1 MTTKTAL
8 VVDDSKSARFA
19 MRKFLESFGYHVDTA
34 ESAEDAYI
42 YLRKKL
48 PDVMFL
54 DHIMP
59 GTDGFDAI
67 KTIKQNALTA
77 GLPVVLCS
85 SNEGDDFL
93 RQARGCGAIDILQKP
108 PSPEQIRAVLDNL
121 KRLQEA
127 APPAVLTP
135 AAPNKVQSIREP
147 EVAIEQAVMKNLRD
161 ALPRDALPR
170 DTLPPAAVQA
180 PAAPSA
186 PATQRLGSVRDDL
199 RPASAAPREDAPPR
213 LDALREEMEGRLRK
227 ITQDLFVQI
236 AEVKAEIA
244 HVDAASRG
252 HRDEEHLRNVALRA
266 VEPQLDSLS
275 RNLENLLTRLRG
287 DIDQL
292 LAVQN
297 QRIDQLSQS
306 LREAVIEEAH
316 AVSERV
322 MMNAAQRI
330 SDQIAD
336 SILRVLKP
344 ASAGQR

>member
-1 MTTKTAL
+1 MSTKTAL

-48 PDVMFL
+48 PEVMFL

-67 KTIKQNALTA
+67 RAIKQNTLTA

-93 RQARGCGAIDILQKP
+93 RQARACGAIDILQKP
-108 PSPEQIRAVLDNL
+108 PSPEQIRAVLDNIR
-121 KRLQEA
+121 RLQEA

-135 AAPNKVQSIREP
+135 AVPSKVQPIREP

-161 ALPRDALPR
+161 ALPPTGLM
-170 DTLPPAAVQA
+170 PPAV
-180 PAAPSA
+180 AA
-186 PATQRLGSVRDDL
+186 T
-199 RPASAAPREDAPPR
+199 SAAPRLGATRDELRVTPPPQEAVAPR
-213 LDALREEMEGRLRK
+213 LDGLREEMEGRLRR
-227 ITQDLFVQI
+227 ITQDLFVQL
-236 AEVKAEIA
+236 AEVKAQIA
-244 HVDAASRG
+244 HVEAASHGLRE
-252 HRDEEHLRNVALRA
+252 DEVHGIAVRA
-266 VEPQLDSLS
+266 IEPQLDSLS
-275 RNLENLLTRLRG
+275 SNLESLLARLRS
-287 DIDQL
+287 DIDEL

-306 LREAVIEEAH
+306 LRQAVIEEAH

-322 MMNAAQRI
+322 MMSAAQRI
-330 SDQIAD
+330 SDQIAE

-344 ASAGQR
+344 ASSGQR

>member
-1 MTTKTAL
+1 MSTKTAL

-19 MRKFLESFGYHVDTA
+19 MRKFLESFGYQVDTA

-48 PDVMFL
+48 PEVMFL

-59 GTDGFDAI
+59 GTDGFNAI
-67 KTIKQNALTA
+67 KAIKQNALTA

-93 RQARGCGAIDILQKP
+93 RQARACGAIDILQKP
-108 PSPEQIRAVLDNL
+108 PSPEQIRSVLDNL
-121 KRLQEA
+121 KRLQETT
-127 APPAVLTP
+127 PPALLTP

-161 ALPRDALPR
+161 ALP
-170 DTLPPAAVQA
+170 PASL
-180 PAAPSA
+180 PAAPAPMAAA
-186 PATQRLGSVRDDL
+186 PAQRLGSVRDEL
-199 RPASAAPREDAPPR
+199 RAHAPREEAPPR
-213 LDALREEMEGRLRK
+213 QDALREEMEGRLRK

-236 AEVKAEIA
+236 AGIKAEIA
-244 HVDAASRG
+244 HVEAASRG
-252 HRDEEHLRNVALRA
+252 GRDDEHLSSLALRA
-266 VEPQLDSLS
+266 VEPQLDNLS
-275 RNLENLLTRLRG
+275 RNLESLLSRLRG

-322 MMNAAQRI
+322 MMSAAQRI
-330 SDQIAD
+330 SDQIAE

>member
-1 MTTKTAL
+1 MSTKTAL

-19 MRKFLESFGYHVDTA
+19 MRKFLEGFGYLVETA

-67 KTIKQNALTA
+67 RTLKQSPLTA
-77 GLPVVLCS
+77 GLPIVLCS
-85 SNEGDDFL
+85 SNEGEDFL
-93 RQARGCGAIDILQKP
+93 RQARACGAIDVLQKP
-108 PSPEQIRAVLDNL
+108 PSPEQIRNVLDNL
-121 KRLQEA
+121 KRLRDA
-127 APPAVLTP
+127 AQPATLAPAVP
-135 AAPNKVQSIREP
+135 SKVQPIREP

-161 ALPRDALPR
+161 ALPPVALTAPV
-170 DTLPPAAVQA
+170 AHSSHAV
-180 PAAPSA
+180 S
-186 PATQRLGSVRDDL
+186 
-199 RPASAAPREDAPPR
+199 APPR
-213 LDALREEMEGRLRK
+213 LPQGRDDLMSLRSSSPLPPRDEAAPRIDALREEMEIRLRK
-227 ITQDLFVQI
+227 ITQDLFVQ
-236 AEVKAEIA
+236 VAEIKAQLA
-244 HVDAASRG
+244 HVDAAAQSSA
-252 HRDEEHLRNVALRA
+252 RDEEHLHSIALRV
-266 VEPQLDSLS
+266 VEPQLDGLTRNVESL
-275 RNLENLLTRLRG
+275 LARLRG

-297 QRIDQLSQS
+297 QRIDQLSQG
-306 LREAVIEEAH
+306 LRQAVIEEAH

-344 ASAGQR
+344 TAISQR

>member
-1 MTTKTAL
+1 MSTKTAL

-42 YLRKKL
+42 YLRKKM
-48 PDVMFL
+48 PEVMFL

-67 KTIKQNALTA
+67 KAIKQNALTA

-93 RQARGCGAIDILQKP
+93 RQARACGAIDILQKP
-108 PSPEQIRAVLDNL
+108 PSPEQLRAVLDNI
-121 KRLQEA
+121 KRLQET
-127 APPAVLTP
+127 APPAVLAP
-135 AAPNKVQSIREP
+135 AQPNKVQSIREP

-161 ALPRDALPR
+161 ALPVVSLAP
-170 DTLPPAAVQA
+170 PPAAA
-180 PAAPSA
+180 PVPVPAPGAAAPM
-186 PATQRLGSVRDDL
+186 PRLGAREDL
-199 RPASAAPREDAPPR
+199 LASRPQAPREETPR
-213 LDALREEMEGRLRK
+213 LDVLREEMEGRLRK

-236 AEVKAEIA
+236 AEVKAQIA
-244 HVDAASRG
+244 HVEAASAG
-252 HRDEEHLRNVALRA
+252 FRDEDQIRGIALRA
-266 VEPQLDSLS
+266 VEPQLDHLS
-275 RNLENLLTRLRG
+275 HNIEGLLSRLRG
-287 DIDQL
+287 DIDEL

-316 AVSERV
+316 TVSERV

-330 SDQIAD
+330 SDQIAE

-344 ASAGQR
+344 ASASQR

>member
-1 MTTKTAL
+1 MSTKTAL

-19 MRKFLESFGYHVDTA
+19 MRKFLESFGYLVDTA

-42 YLRKKL
+42 YLKKKL

-67 KTIKQNALTA
+67 KTLKQNALTA

-85 SNEGDDFL
+85 SNEGEDFL
-93 RQARGCGAIDILQKP
+93 RQARACGAIDVLQKP
-108 PSPEQIRAVLDNL
+108 PSPEQIRNVLDNL
-121 KRLQEA
+121 KRLQES
-127 APPAVLTP
+127 APPAVVAP

-161 ALPRDALPR
+161 ALPPE
-170 DTLPPAAVQA
+170 TLAAAAPQ
-180 PAAPSA
+180 PAAP
-186 PATQRLGSVRDDL
+186 RLSL
-199 RPASAAPREDAPPR
+199 SREDLVLPRTPAPPR
-213 LDALREEMEGRLRK
+213 EEPAPRVDALREEMETRLRK
-227 ITQDLFVQI
+227 ITQDLFVQ
-236 AEVKAEIA
+236 VAEIKAQLA
-244 HVDAASRG
+244 HVEASSRQS
-252 HRDEEHLRNVALRA
+252 RDEQHLQNLALRA
-266 VEPQLDSLS
+266 VEPQLDTLTH
-275 RNLENLLTRLRG
+275 NFENLLTRLRG

-297 QRIDQLSQS
+297 QRIDQLGQS
-306 LREAVIEEAH
+306 LRQAVIEESH

-330 SDQIAD
+330 SDQIAE

-344 ASAGQR
+344 ATAQR

>member
-1 MTTKTAL
+1 MSTKTAL

-48 PDVMFL
+48 PEVMFL

-67 KTIKQNALTA
+67 KAIKQNTLTA

-93 RQARGCGAIDILQKP
+93 RQARACGAIDILQKP
-108 PSPEQIRAVLDNL
+108 PSPEQLRAVLDNI
-121 KRLQEA
+121 KRLQET

-135 AAPNKVQSIREP
+135 AQPNKVQPIREP

-161 ALPRDALPR
+161 ALPAASLAPPPAAAVVPAP
-170 DTLPPAAVQA
+170 PPAAV
-180 PAAPSA
+180 P
-186 PATQRLGSVRDDL
+186 RLGAREELLVN
-199 RPASAAPREDAPPR
+199 RPQQPPREEAPR
-213 LDALREEMEGRLRK
+213 LDVLREEMEGRLRK

-236 AEVKAEIA
+236 AEVKAQIA
-244 HVDAASRG
+244 HVEAAHSG
-252 HRDEEHLRNVALRA
+252 SRDEEQVRSIALRA
-266 VEPQLDSLS
+266 VEPQLDHLG
-275 RNLENLLTRLRG
+275 RNLEGLLSRLRG
-287 DIDQL
+287 DIDEL

-316 AVSERV
+316 TVSERV

-330 SDQIAD
+330 SDQIAE

-344 ASAGQR
+344 ASANQR

>member
-1 MTTKTAL
+1 MNAKTAL

-19 MRKFLESFGYHVDTA
+19 MRKFLESFGYQVDTA

-48 PDVMFL
+48 PEVMFL

-59 GTDGFDAI
+59 GTDGFEAIRAI
-67 KTIKQNALTA
+67 KANTLTA

-93 RQARGCGAIDILQKP
+93 RQARVCGAVDVLQKP
-108 PSPEQIRAVLDNL
+108 PSPEQIRSVLDNL
-121 KRLQEA
+121 KRLQDT
-127 APPAVLTP
+127 APPAALTP

-161 ALPRDALPR
+161 ALP
-170 DTLPPAAVQA
+170 PAALSA
-180 PAAPSA
+180 AAPPS
-186 PATQRLGSVRDDL
+186 QR
-199 RPASAAPREDAPPR
+199 PAAPREELLVVARPPAPR
-213 LDALREEMEGRLRK
+213 EESAARIDSLREEMEGRLRK
-227 ITQDLFVQI
+227 ITQDLFVQL
-236 AEVKAEIA
+236 AEVKAQLA
-244 HVDAASRG
+244 HFEGATQAP
-252 HRDEEHLRNVALRA
+252 RDEQHLRGIAVQA

-275 RNLENLLTRLRG
+275 RNIDTLLTRLRG
-287 DIDQL
+287 DIDEL

-306 LREAVIEEAH
+306 LRQAVIEEAH

-330 SDQIAD
+330 SDQIAE

-344 ASAGQR
+344 ATVQR

>member
-1 MTTKTAL
+1 MSTKTAL

-19 MRKFLESFGYHVDTA
+19 MRKFLESFGYQVDTA

-42 YLRKKL
+42 YLRKKM
-48 PDVMFL
+48 PEVMFL

-67 KTIKQNALTA
+67 KAIKQNTLTA

-93 RQARGCGAIDILQKP
+93 RQARACGAIDILQKP
-108 PSPEQIRAVLDNL
+108 PSPEQLRAVLDNI
-121 KRLQEA
+121 KRLQET
-127 APPAVLTP
+127 APPAVLAP
-135 AAPNKVQSIREP
+135 AQPSKVQPIREP
-147 EVAIEQAVMKNLRD
+147 EVAIEQQVMKNLRD
-161 ALPRDALPR
+161 ALPPALAPQVV
-170 DTLPPAAVQA
+170 AVQPVPA
-180 PAAPSA
+180 PAPAPV
-186 PATQRLGSVRDDL
+186 PRLAAREELLVS
-199 RPASAAPREDAPPR
+199 RPQPQEAPPR

-236 AEVKAEIA
+236 AEVKAQIA
-244 HVDAASRG
+244 HVEAANSG
-252 HRDEEHLRNVALRA
+252 VRDEDQIRGIALGV
-266 VEPQLDSLS
+266 VEPQLDALG
-275 RNLENLLTRLRG
+275 RNLEGLLARLRG
-287 DIDQL
+287 DIDEL

-330 SDQIAD
+330 SDQIAE

-344 ASAGQR
+344 ASANQR

>member
-1 MTTKTAL
+1 MNAKTAL

-19 MRKFLESFGYHVDTA
+19 MRKFLESFGYQVDTA

-48 PDVMFL
+48 PEVMFL

-59 GTDGFDAI
+59 GTDGFEAI
-67 KTIKQNALTA
+67 KAIKQNALTA

-93 RQARGCGAIDILQKP
+93 RQARVCGAIDVLQKP
-108 PSPEQIRAVLDNL
+108 PSPDQIRSVLDNL
-121 KRLQEA
+121 KRLQDA
-127 APPAVLTP
+127 APPPALAP
-135 AAPNKVQSIREP
+135 AAPSKVQSIREP

-161 ALPRDALPR
+161 ALP
-170 DTLPPAAVQA
+170 PAALA
-180 PAAPSA
+180 PLA
-186 PATQRLGSVRDDL
+186 
-199 RPASAAPREDAPPR
+199 AAPRFVAPQEPPIAFRGPAPR
-213 LDALREEMEGRLRK
+213 DESAPRIEMLREEMEARLRK

-236 AEVKAEIA
+236 GEIKAHLAHAEG
-244 HVDAASRG
+244 AAQSS
-252 HRDEEHLRNVALRA
+252 RDEQYLRDMAVQA

-275 RNLENLLTRLRG
+275 RNVDTLLTRLRG
-287 DIDQL
+287 DIDEL
-292 LAVQN
+292 LAAQN
-297 QRIDQLSQS
+297 QRIDQLGQS
-306 LREAVIEEAH
+306 LRQAVIEEAH

-330 SDQIAD
+330 SDQIAE

-344 ASAGQR
+344 AAAQG

>member
-1 MTTKTAL
+1 MNAKTAL

-19 MRKFLESFGYHVDTA
+19 MRKFLESFGYQVDTA

-48 PDVMFL
+48 PEVMFL

-59 GTDGFDAI
+59 GTDGFEAI
-67 KTIKQNALTA
+67 KAIKQNALTA

-93 RQARGCGAIDILQKP
+93 RQARVCGAIDVLQKP
-108 PSPEQIRAVLDNL
+108 PSPDQIRSVLDNL
-121 KRLQEA
+121 KRLQDA
-127 APPAVLTP
+127 APPAALAPATP
-135 AAPNKVQSIREP
+135 SKVQSIREP

-161 ALPRDALPR
+161 ALPPAALAPLAAAPR
-170 DTLPPAAVQA
+170 FVAPQEPPAAV
-180 PAAPSA
+180 
-186 PATQRLGSVRDDL
+186 RI
-199 RPASAAPREDAPPR
+199 APRDETAPR
-213 LDALREEMEGRLRK
+213 IESLREEMEARLRK

-236 AEVKAEIA
+236 GEIKAQLA
-244 HVDAASRG
+244 HVEGAAQSS
-252 HRDEEHLRNVALRA
+252 RDEQYLRDTAVQA

-275 RNLENLLTRLRG
+275 RNVDTLLTRLRG
-287 DIDQL
+287 DIDEL
-292 LAVQN
+292 LTAQN
-297 QRIDQLSQS
+297 QRIDQLGQS
-306 LREAVIEEAH
+306 LRQAVIEEAH

-330 SDQIAD
+330 SDQIAE

-344 ASAGQR
+344 AAAQG

>member
-1 MTTKTAL
+1 MSTKTAL

-48 PDVMFL
+48 PDVLFL

-67 KTIKQNALTA
+67 KAIKQNTLTA

-93 RQARGCGAIDILQKP
+93 RQARACGAIDILQKP
-108 PSPEQIRAVLDNL
+108 PSPEQIRTVLDNI
-121 KRLQEA
+121 KRLQET
-127 APPAVLTP
+127 APPAVLAP
-135 AAPNKVQSIREP
+135 AQPNKVQPIREP

-161 ALPRDALPR
+161 ALPAA
-170 DTLPPAAVQA
+170 TLAPAPAPAPTPAAA
-180 PAAPSA
+180 PP
-186 PATQRLGSVRDDL
+186 PRLGAREDL
-199 RPASAAPREDAPPR
+199 LVSRGPAPREEPLR

-236 AEVKAEIA
+236 AEVKAQIA
-244 HVDAASRG
+244 HVEAARDGS
-252 HRDEEHLRNVALRA
+252 RDEEHLRDVALHA
-266 VEPQLDSLS
+266 VEPQFDALS
-275 RNLENLLTRLRG
+275 RNLETLLARLRH
-287 DIDQL
+287 DIDEL

-330 SDQIAD
+330 SDQIAE

-344 ASAGQR
+344 ASSAGR

>member
-1 MTTKTAL
+1 MNAKTAL

-19 MRKFLESFGYHVDTA
+19 MRKFLESFGYQVDTA

-48 PDVMFL
+48 PEVMFL

-59 GTDGFDAI
+59 GTDGFEAIRAI
-67 KTIKQNALTA
+67 KANPLTA

-93 RQARGCGAIDILQKP
+93 RQARVCGAIDVLQKP
-108 PSPEQIRAVLDNL
+108 PSPDQIRSVLDNL
-121 KRLQEA
+121 KRLQDS

-135 AAPNKVQSIREP
+135 AVPSKVQSIREP

-161 ALPRDALPR
+161 ALPPATLGPLATPPHARAGTPR
-170 DTLPPAAVQA
+170 DELLLVN
-180 PAAPSA
+180 
-186 PATQRLGSVRDDL
+186 RGH
-199 RPASAAPREDAPPR
+199 APREDSAPR
-213 LDALREEMEGRLRK
+213 TESLREEMEARLRK

-236 AEVKAEIA
+236 GELRAQLA
-244 HVDAASRG
+244 HVEGAAHTS
-252 HRDEEHLRNVALRA
+252 RDEQHLHDVAVQA

-275 RNLENLLTRLRG
+275 RNIDTLLNRLRG
-287 DIDQL
+287 DIDEL

-306 LREAVIEEAH
+306 LRQAVIEEAH

-330 SDQIAD
+330 SDQIAE

-344 ASAGQR
+344 AAAER

>member
-1 MTTKTAL
+1 MSTKTAL

-19 MRKFLESFGYHVDTA
+19 MRKFLEGFGYHVDTA

-48 PDVMFL
+48 PEVMFL

-67 KTIKQNALTA
+67 KAIKQNALTA

-93 RQARGCGAIDILQKP
+93 RQARACGAIDILQKP
-108 PSPEQIRAVLDNL
+108 PSPEQLRAVLDNI
-121 KRLQEA
+121 KRLQET

-135 AAPNKVQSIREP
+135 AQPNKVQPIREP

-161 ALPRDALPR
+161 ALPGASLAP
-170 DTLPPAAVQA
+170 PPAVA
-180 PAAPSA
+180 PAPPPAPV
-186 PATQRLGSVRDDL
+186 PRLGAREELLVH
-199 RPASAAPREDAPPR
+199 RPQEAPPR
-213 LDALREEMEGRLRK
+213 LDTLREEMEGRLRK

-236 AEVKAEIA
+236 AEVKAQIA
-244 HVDAASRG
+244 HVEAASSG
-252 HRDEEHLRNVALRA
+252 SRDEEHLRSVALRA
-266 VEPQLDSLS
+266 VEPQLDHLG
-275 RNLENLLTRLRG
+275 RNLEGLLSRLRG
-287 DIDQL
+287 DIDEL

-316 AVSERV
+316 TVSERV

-330 SDQIAD
+330 SDQIAE

-344 ASAGQR
+344 ASANQR

>member
-1 MTTKTAL
+1 MSTKTAL

-19 MRKFLESFGYHVDTA
+19 MRKFLESFGYQVDTA

-48 PDVMFL
+48 PEVMFL

-59 GTDGFDAI
+59 GTDGFNAI
-67 KTIKQNALTA
+67 KAIKQNALTA

-93 RQARGCGAIDILQKP
+93 RQARACGAIDILQKP
-108 PSPEQIRAVLDNL
+108 PSPEQIRSVLDNL
-121 KRLQEA
+121 KRLQETT
-127 APPAVLTP
+127 PPALLTP

-161 ALPRDALPR
+161 ALP
-170 DTLPPAAVQA
+170 PAALSPTPA
-180 PAAPSA
+180 PVAAPMAAA
-186 PATQRLGSVRDDL
+186 PPQQRLGSVRDEL
-199 RPASAAPREDAPPR
+199 RAHAPREEAPPR
-213 LDALREEMEGRLRK
+213 QDALREEMEGRLRK

-236 AEVKAEIA
+236 AGIKAEIA
-244 HVDAASRG
+244 HVEAASRG
-252 HRDEEHLRNVALRA
+252 GRDDEHLRSLALGA
-266 VEPQLDSLS
+266 VEPQLDNLS
-275 RNLENLLTRLRG
+275 RNLENLLSRLRG

-322 MMNAAQRI
+322 MMSAAQRI
-330 SDQIAD
+330 SDQIAE

>member
-1 MTTKTAL
+1 MSTKTAL

-19 MRKFLESFGYHVDTA
+19 MRKFLESFGYQVDTA

-48 PDVMFL
+48 PEVMFL

-59 GTDGFDAI
+59 GTDGFEAI
-67 KTIKQNALTA
+67 KAIKASPTTA

-85 SNEGDDFL
+85 SNEGDEFL
-93 RQARGCGAIDILQKP
+93 RQARVCGAVDVLQKP
-108 PSPEQIRAVLDNL
+108 PSPDQIRSVLDNL
-121 KRLQEA
+121 KRLQDT
-127 APPAVLTP
+127 APPAALTP
-135 AAPNKVQSIREP
+135 AAPSKVQPIREP

-161 ALPRDALPR
+161 ALPAAAM
-170 DTLPPAAVQA
+170 PAA
-180 PAAPSA
+180 
-186 PATQRLGSVRDDL
+186 
-199 RPASAAPREDAPPR
+199 APPR
-213 LDALREEMEGRLRK
+213 PATPREELLVVGRTPATPRDESAARIDSLREEMEGRLRR
-227 ITQDLFVQI
+227 ITQDLFVQL
-236 AEVKAEIA
+236 AEVKAQVA
-244 HVDAASRG
+244 HFEAAQAP
-252 HRDEEHLRNVALRA
+252 RDEQHLQDIAVRA

-275 RNLENLLTRLRG
+275 RNIDTLLVRLRG
-287 DIDQL
+287 DIDEL

-306 LREAVIEEAH
+306 LRQAVIEEAH

-330 SDQIAD
+330 SDQIAE

-344 ASAGQR
+344 ATAQR

>member
-1 MTTKTAL
+1 MSAKTAL

-19 MRKFLESFGYHVDTA
+19 MRKFLEAFGYHVDTA

-48 PDVMFL
+48 PEVMFL

-67 KTIKQNALTA
+67 KAIKANALTA

-93 RQARGCGAIDILQKP
+93 RQARACGAIDILQKP

-127 APPAVLTP
+127 APPAVLAPATP
-135 AAPNKVQSIREP
+135 SKVQSIREP

-161 ALPRDALPR
+161 ALPPAGLPS
-170 DTLPPAAVQA
+170 PAAA
-180 PAAPSA
+180 SRLAA
-186 PATQRLGSVRDDL
+186 TRDDL
-199 RPASAAPREDAPPR
+199 RLPPQDAAVPR
-213 LDALREEMEGRLRK
+213 LDSLREEMESRLRK
-227 ITQDLFVQI
+227 ITQDLFVQL
-236 AEVKAEIA
+236 AEVKAQIA
-244 HVDAASRG
+244 HVEAANRG
-252 HRDEEHLRNVALRA
+252 PRDEEQLRGIAVRA

-275 RNLENLLTRLRG
+275 NNLEALLARLRG
-287 DIDQL
+287 DIDEL

-297 QRIDQLSQS
+297 QRIDQLSQG
-306 LREAVIEEAH
+306 LRQAVIEEAH

-330 SDQIAD
+330 SDQIAE

>member
-1 MTTKTAL
+1 MNAKTVL

-19 MRKFLESFGYHVDTA
+19 MRKFLESFGYQVDTA

-48 PDVMFL
+48 PEVMFL

-59 GTDGFDAI
+59 GTDGFEAIRAI
-67 KTIKQNALTA
+67 KANPLTA

-93 RQARGCGAIDILQKP
+93 RQARVCGAIDVLQKP
-108 PSPEQIRAVLDNL
+108 PSPDQIRSVLDNL
-121 KRLQEA
+121 KRLQDS

-135 AAPNKVQSIREP
+135 AVPSKVQSIREP
-147 EVAIEQAVMKNLRD
+147 EVAIEQAVMKTLRD
-161 ALPRDALPR
+161 ALPSA
-170 DTLPPAAVQA
+170 TLA
-180 PAAPSA
+180 PLA
-186 PATQRLGSVRDDL
+186 
-199 RPASAAPREDAPPR
+199 AAPRFAPQEQPMAVRSPAPR
-213 LDALREEMEGRLRK
+213 DESAPRIESLREEMEARLRK

-236 AEVKAEIA
+236 GELKAQLA
-244 HVDAASRG
+244 HVEGAAHIS
-252 HRDEEHLRNVALRA
+252 RDEQHLHDVAVQA

-275 RNLENLLTRLRG
+275 RNIDTLLNRLRG
-287 DIDQL
+287 DIDEL

-306 LREAVIEEAH
+306 LRQAVIEEAH

-330 SDQIAD
+330 SDQIAE

-344 ASAGQR
+344 AAAQQ

>member
-1 MTTKTAL
+1 MNAKTAL

-19 MRKFLESFGYHVDTA
+19 MRKFLESFGYQVDTA

-48 PDVMFL
+48 PEVMFL

-59 GTDGFDAI
+59 GTDGFEAI
-67 KTIKQNALTA
+67 KAIKQNALTA

-93 RQARGCGAIDILQKP
+93 RQARVCGAIDVLQKP
-108 PSPEQIRAVLDNL
+108 PSPEQIRSVLDNL
-121 KRLQEA
+121 KRLQDA
-127 APPAVLTP
+127 APPAALAP
-135 AAPNKVQSIREP
+135 AAPSKVQSIREP

-161 ALPRDALPR
+161 ALPSAAL
-170 DTLPPAAVQA
+170 A
-180 PAAPSA
+180 PLA
-186 PATQRLGSVRDDL
+186 
-199 RPASAAPREDAPPR
+199 AAPRFVAPQEQPIAARGPAPR
-213 LDALREEMEGRLRK
+213 DESAPRIESLREEMEARLRK

-236 AEVKAEIA
+236 GEIKAQLA
-244 HVDAASRG
+244 HVEGAARSS
-252 HRDEEHLRNVALRA
+252 RDEQHLRDMAVQA

-275 RNLENLLTRLRG
+275 RNVDTLLARLRG
-287 DIDQL
+287 DIDEL
-292 LAVQN
+292 LAAQN
-297 QRIDQLSQS
+297 QRIDQLGQS
-306 LREAVIEEAH
+306 LRQAVIEEAH

-330 SDQIAD
+330 SDQIAE

-344 ASAGQR
+344 AAAQG

>member
-1 MTTKTAL
+1 MNAKTAL

-19 MRKFLESFGYHVDTA
+19 MRKFLESFGYQVDTA

-48 PDVMFL
+48 PEVMFL

-59 GTDGFDAI
+59 GTDGFEAI
-67 KTIKQNALTA
+67 KAIKQNALTA

-93 RQARGCGAIDILQKP
+93 RQARVCGAIDVLQKP
-108 PSPEQIRAVLDNL
+108 PSPDQIRSVLDNL
-121 KRLQEA
+121 KRLQDA
-127 APPAVLTP
+127 APPAALAP
-135 AAPNKVQSIREP
+135 AAPSKVQSIREP

-161 ALPRDALPR
+161 ALPPAALAPLATAPRFVAPQEQPMAVRGPAPR
-170 DTLPPAAVQA
+170 DE
-180 PAAPSA
+180 SA
-186 PATQRLGSVRDDL
+186 PRIDS
-199 RPASAAPREDAPPR
+199 
-213 LDALREEMEGRLRK
+213 LREEMEARLRK

-236 AEVKAEIA
+236 GEIKAQLA
-244 HVDAASRG
+244 HVEGAAQSS
-252 HRDEEHLRNVALRA
+252 RDEQHLRDMAVRA

-275 RNLENLLTRLRG
+275 RNVDTLLARLRG
-287 DIDQL
+287 DIDEL
-292 LAVQN
+292 LAAQN
-297 QRIDQLSQS
+297 QRIDQLGQS
-306 LREAVIEEAH
+306 LRQAVIEEAH

-330 SDQIAD
+330 SDQIAE

-344 ASAGQR
+344 AAAQG

>member
-1 MTTKTAL
+1 MSTKTAL

-19 MRKFLESFGYHVDTA
+19 MRKFLESFGYLVDTA

-42 YLRKKL
+42 YLKKKL

-67 KTIKQNALTA
+67 KTLKQNALTA

-85 SNEGDDFL
+85 SNEGEDFL
-93 RQARGCGAIDILQKP
+93 RQARACGAIDVLQKP
-108 PSPEQIRAVLDNL
+108 PSPEQIRNVLDNL
-121 KRLQEA
+121 KRLQDS
-127 APPAVLTP
+127 APPAVIAP
-135 AAPNKVQSIREP
+135 AAPSKVLPIREP

-161 ALPRDALPR
+161 ALP
-170 DTLPPAAVQA
+170 PAALTA
-180 PAAPSA
+180 N
-186 PATQRLGSVRDDL
+186 PAT
-199 RPASAAPREDAPPR
+199 PAVTPTAAPRLGLPREEMVLPRSPAPPREEPAPR
-213 LDALREEMEGRLRK
+213 LDALREEIEARLRR
-227 ITQDLFVQI
+227 ITQDLFVQ
-236 AEVKAEIA
+236 VAEIKAQLA
-244 HVDAASRG
+244 HVEAAGSQS
-252 HRDEEHLRNVALRA
+252 RDEQYLQGVALRA
-266 VEPQLDSLS
+266 VEPQLDSLT
-275 RNLENLLTRLRG
+275 RNFENLLTRLRG

-297 QRIDQLSQS
+297 QRIDQLGQS
-306 LREAVIEEAH
+306 LRQAVIEESH

-330 SDQIAD
+330 SDQIAE

-344 ASAGQR
+344 AAASQR

>member
-1 MTTKTAL
+1 MSTKTAL

-19 MRKFLESFGYHVDTA
+19 MRKFLESFGYLVDTA

-42 YLRKKL
+42 YLKKKL

-67 KTIKQNALTA
+67 KTLKQNALTA

-85 SNEGDDFL
+85 SNEGEDFL
-93 RQARGCGAIDILQKP
+93 RQARACGAIDVLQKP
-108 PSPEQIRAVLDNL
+108 PSPEQIRNVLDNL
-121 KRLQEA
+121 KRLQES
-127 APPAVLTP
+127 APPAVFAP

-161 ALPRDALPR
+161 ALP
-170 DTLPPAAVQA
+170 PAALAGGTAQPTPA
-180 PAAPSA
+180 PAAA
-186 PATQRLGSVRDDL
+186 RLGLSREDMVLPRS
-199 RPASAAPREDAPPR
+199 PAPPREESSPR

-227 ITQDLFVQI
+227 ITQDLFVQ
-236 AEVKAEIA
+236 VAEIKA
-244 HVDAASRG
+244 QLSHVEASGRQG
-252 HRDEEHLRNVALRA
+252 RDEQHLQNLALRA
-266 VEPQLDSLS
+266 VEPQLDALTH
-275 RNLENLLTRLRG
+275 NFENLLTRLRG

-297 QRIDQLSQS
+297 QRIDQLGQS
-306 LREAVIEEAH
+306 LRQAVIEESH

-330 SDQIAD
+330 SDQIAE
-336 SILRVLKP
+336 SLLRVLKP
-344 ASAGQR
+344 AAAQR

>member
-1 MTTKTAL
+1 MSTKTAL

-42 YLRKKL
+42 YLRKKM
-48 PDVMFL
+48 PEVMFL

-67 KTIKQNALTA
+67 KAIKLNAATA

-93 RQARGCGAIDILQKP
+93 RQARACGAIDILQKP
-108 PSPEQIRAVLDNL
+108 PSPDQLRSVLENL
-121 KRLQEA
+121 RRIQET
-127 APPAVLTP
+127 APPAVLAPATP
-135 AAPNKVQSIREP
+135 SKVQPIREP

-161 ALPRDALPR
+161 ALPVPPQAAPVAAAPP
-170 DTLPPAAVQA
+170 PPAAPRREEFTMVSRGQA
-180 PAAPSA
+180 
-186 PATQRLGSVRDDL
+186 QRDD
-199 RPASAAPREDAPPR
+199 SAPR
-213 LDALREEMEGRLRK
+213 LDSLREEMEARLRK
-227 ITQDLFVQI
+227 ITQDLFVQM
-236 AEVKAEIA
+236 AEVKAQLA
-244 HVDAASRG
+244 HVEGAARSA
-252 HRDEEHLRNVALRA
+252 RDEDKLRSLALSV
-266 VEPQLDSLS
+266 VEPQLDTLN
-275 RNLENLLTRLRG
+275 RNVEGLLTRLRG
-287 DIDQL
+287 DIDEL

-297 QRIDQLSQS
+297 QRIDQLTQS
-306 LREAVIEEAH
+306 LRQAVIEEAH

-330 SDQIAD
+330 SDQMAD

-344 ASAGQR
+344 AASAQR